1 MEDLKAGLEE
11 RGYSNVSITTQ
22 QTEKLNESYES
33 ISITPEGSNVGVNT
47 NLENFFKAVAEV
59 GQDYDAVVARAVDLA
74 ANGIEQAPSFDV
86 KALTDYE
93 QMKDKLIMEVVGTEG
108 NAELLSKVPHVE
120 MEDLSV
126 VYRFVM
132 ESNGDERASVLVN
145 NNMLN
150 IMGVTP
156 EQLHADAME
165 NAPQLKPAV
174 ITGMNEI
181 MVEMMGREQAEMM
194 GIPLDAEE
202 QMFVATVPDKIHGAG
217 VLAYQDFMDQAAER
231 VGGECLGIS
240 WNDLDFEKSIIRV
253 VKTLTYRPEPNNGC
267 VVHISTPKT
276 EAGERTIPM
285 IDEVYDA
292 FLEEYQIQKVLGFGN
307 NEIDGYKDFVFS
319 TAEGNVYTPES
330 VNRAIK
336 RIYEDYNAKEKT
348 AAEKEDREPLLLPHF
363 SAHNLRHTFCT
374 RLCENE
380 SNLKVIQSVM
390 GHSDIQT
397 TMDIYAE
404 CTQEKKQEVFA
415 TLNGKIMIK

>member
-1 MEDLKAGLEE
+1 MASRKDSKGYALRTGESQRTDGRYCFSYQDRRGKRHYRYAKTLVALRDIEKKVRRDMDGGLEPGHAD
-11 RGYSNVSITTQ
+11 RITVYDMYDKYMSQKYNLKPSTRNNYRYCYDHFVRPTFGKKFLTKIKYS
-22 QTEKLNESYES
+22 
-33 ISITPEGSNVGVNT
+33 
-47 NLENFFKAVAEV
+47 
-59 GQDYDAVVARAVDLA
+59 
-74 ANGIEQAPSFDV
+74 DV
-86 KALTDYE
+86 KDFYNWLMFEQGLQPNTLDNVHTQLHPTFNLAVRDDLIRKNPSDGVMAEIKKNSAAFKRKRHALT
-93 QMKDKLIMEVVGTEG
+93 
-108 NAELLSKVPHVE
+108 
-120 MEDLSV
+120 
-126 VYRFVM
+126 
-132 ESNGDERASVLVN
+132 
-145 NNMLN
+145 
-150 IMGVTP
+150 
-156 EQLHADAME
+156 
-165 NAPQLKPAV
+165 APQQKAFMNHLCNNYQFHGWEPIITV
-174 ITGMNEI
+174 LLGTGMRIGE
-181 MVEMMGREQAEMM
+181 
-194 GIPLDAEE
+194 
-202 QMFVATVPDKIHGAG
+202 T
-217 VLAYQDFMDQAAER
+217 LA
-231 VGGECLGIS
+231 IS
-240 WNDLDFEKSIIRV
+240 WNDLDFEKRIIRV

-348 AAEKEDREPLLLPHF
+348 DAEKEDREPLLLPHF